1 MRPVFIGSGPLTEQ
15 VVVDASIVVELL
27 RGGDM
32 AQRLASLLFDGGT
45 VLHAPELLDIEVTQV
60 VRRLERDGTI
70 TTDRGASAV
79 RLLQELPIHRHGHAP
94 LLGRLWTLRHRCSA
108 YDAAYVALTEGVGAT
123 LWTLDARLAKSVEG
137 LIATHVPAEP
147 PLPAP

>member
-1 MRPVFIGSGPLTEQ
+1 VRPVIIGSGPLTEQ

-27 RGGDM
+27 RGGAM
-32 AQRLASLLFDGGT
+32 ARRLAASLFDGGT

-60 VRRLERDGTI
+60 VRRLERDGSMA
-70 TTDRGASAV
+70 TDRADAAIH
-79 RLLQELPIHRHGHAP
+79 LLQELPIHRHEHAP